1 MTTAIIGAGNIGRTI
16 AGQLAAGGRGV
27 RGTRVAGLPHHNSG
41 GFPARAPTPRGPDRR
56 WIASRDAV
64 RSPPFLILSIQPYAL
79 LPQ

>member
-16 AGQLAAGGRGV
+16 AGQLAVGGRGV

-56 WIASRDAV
+56 WIGGLVTRFGSTDRARRRVV
-64 RSPPFLILSIQPYAL
+64 RELGLA
-79 LPQ
+79 